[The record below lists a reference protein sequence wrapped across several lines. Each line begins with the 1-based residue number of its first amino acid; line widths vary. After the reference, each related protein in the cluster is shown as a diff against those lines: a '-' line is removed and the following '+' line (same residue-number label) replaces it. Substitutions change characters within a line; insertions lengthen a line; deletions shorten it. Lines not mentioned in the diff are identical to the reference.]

1 MQPKEHIALIME
13 QLQKTLLLR
22 AKHCYTRQ
30 LVSPAKRCDF
40 CKKSMF
46 VMTLRCK
53 DCRVRCHRRCA
64 QQAANLCELAAK
76 HNLTTGPESRNV
88 VPTCHA
94 ALAEASRR
102 HQSANSTPVPTHR
115 RKSSTESFREI
126 ETHQSTFSVRRST
139 TRQRLS
145 TTTVPKDHSLGR
157 VSRSTLSSQS
167 SNRSSVSGYYSQE
180 SDASLLSECD
190 TPKEISVFDSFGPGD
205 VTSPIPSSSR
215 SRRHEAWAATKPAP
229 TSTYMDCPAH
239 GNCESGAETNL
250 MMSLDGGSLVA
261 TWPQDR
267 KCNCCPHIP
276 ENNCNSNDQMVSDW
290 TEEYRRSSL
299 HYEAQKE
306 GLSEWTIPHANLKYG
321 RCIEKGKLGSTYKG
335 HWHGEV
341 LIQTR
346 YSKSTDI
353 NDFLDEV
360 AMLSKI
366 RHENIALFMGACV
379 EPGNLAVV
387 NSIHKGPS
395 LYHHLH
401 VQRRKLQT
409 SSKMDIARQ
418 IGQAMGYLQ
427 AKGIIVGHLSSRCVY
442 LESKVKLS
450 VTRVDT
456 SDVTCQRASHACLP
470 RGKLQYLAPE
480 LLAKARVVPP
490 EFITGNEQTHS
501 TDVYAFGTIL
511 FEIIAGRWP
520 LQYACSESVIY
531 QTCSGRRDD
540 FRNVT
545 CSSTMKNL
553 IQECWSQNPNERPS
567 FQDIVKE
574 LKKNVSLGNMKH
586 SLSEPDNLNRL
597 GTGLFR

>member
-13 QLQKTLLLR
+13 QLHKTLLLR

-64 QQAANLCELAAK
+64 QQAAKLCELAAK
-76 HNLTTGPESRNV
+76 HTFIATGPESRNS

-94 ALAEASRR
+94 ALEATRR
-102 HQSANSTPVPTHR
+102 HQSVNSTPLQSNR
-115 RKSSTESFREI
+115 RKSSTDSFREI
-126 ETHQSTFSVRRST
+126 ESHQSTFSVRRST
-139 TRQRLS
+139 ARQRLS
-145 TTTVPKDHSLGR
+145 TTDSVHKEYSLGH
-157 VSRSTLSSQS
+157 VSRSTLSSHS
-167 SNRSSVSGYYSQE
+167 SNRSSVSGYYSLE
-180 SDASLLSECD
+180 SDVGLLSECD
-190 TPKEISVFDSFGPGD
+190 TPKEISVFDSLGPD
-205 VTSPIPSSSR
+205 EVTLPNPSLISR
-215 SRRHEAWAATKPAP
+215 ARRHEAWVSTKPSP
-229 TSTYMDCPAH
+229 GSTSMDCPAH
-239 GNCESGAETNL
+239 GNCESGFETNTIV
-250 MMSLDGGSLVA
+250 SQGGGSLVA
-261 TWPQDR
+261 TWPLDR
-267 KCNCCPHIP
+267 KCILCSHIP
-276 ENNCNSNDQMVSDW
+276 ENNCNSNDEIVSD
-290 TEEYRRSSL
+290 ESCSL
-299 HYEAQKE
+299 HYEARKE
-306 GLSEWTIPHANLKYG
+306 GLSEWTIPHDNLKYG
-321 RCIEKGKLGSTYKG
+321 RCIERGKLGSTFKG

-346 YSKSTDI
+346 NSNSTDI

-360 AMLSKI
+360 DVLSKI

-379 EPGNLAVV
+379 EPGHLAVV

-401 VQRRKLQT
+401 VQRRKI
-409 SSKMDIARQ
+409 SFNIPKIARQ
-418 IGQAMGYLQ
+418 IGQAMGYLH

-450 VTRVDT
+450 ITRVDT
-456 SDVTCQRASHACLP
+456 SDVTCQRSNHACLP
-470 RGKLQYLAPE
+470 RGKLNYLAPE
-480 LLAKARVVPP
+480 LLGTARVIPP
-490 EFITGNEQTHS
+490 ELITRTEQTHS

-531 QTCSGRRDD
+531 QICSGKRDD
-540 FRNVT
+540 FRKVS
-545 CSSTMKNL
+545 CSSSIKNL
-553 IQECWSQNPNERPS
+553 IQECWSHDPCERPS
-567 FQDIVKE
+567 FQHIVKE